1 MQIKKICFLAIAA
14 VALQACS
21 NYQAR
26 VYNEVPLVEGE
37 EVVRFV
43 EFCYFETEPNGAA
56 FKVMGKVQV
65 GGGTY
70 GSAAG
75 LLPKL
80 EAKAK
85 ARGGNAVANYR
96 GSQRFGFWPWRFI
109 RPVVSGDAVQILNAH
124 GKSCQELG
132 GTTLPQ

>member
-1 MQIKKICFLAIAA
+1 MALAA

-37 EVVRFV
+37 EVVPFE

-70 GSAAG
+70 GSAAS